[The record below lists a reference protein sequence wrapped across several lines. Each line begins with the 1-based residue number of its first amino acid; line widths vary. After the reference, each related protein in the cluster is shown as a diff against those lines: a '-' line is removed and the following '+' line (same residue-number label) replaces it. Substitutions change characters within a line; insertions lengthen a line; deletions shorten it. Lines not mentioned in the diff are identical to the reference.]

1 MIYMRCFSRL
11 YAPAVFFPQAEG
23 KTGDAAFSPQIWS
36 DASIGRPTAV
46 QLVDTSKV
54 QPAAGQIVQ
63 MVSAQLSAR
72 SKVQSVTGQ
81 FVQPTAA
88 QIAPK
93 YSAFAFRQRRR
104 EMSEIGQTGLDIG
117 GLYKFLL
124 YYHRFQILDSRSPKS
139 TICVVAECA
148 NHDFRLAASKI
159 RQFSEDWTR
168 DLNRQPMAGEIRQ
181 TPSGE
186 LSDGRVRT
194 ARSRR
199 RKTNRLGGRSRTLR
213 PVHPC
218 RHQRIGHGL
227 HQELLVNCPERTG
240 GYFMKIHCIS
250 TKNDFAGGG
259 LLLGIA
265 SRLHQIA
272 SVWCEPKQG
281 DAAA

>member
-1 MIYMRCFSRL
+1 
-11 YAPAVFFPQAEG
+11 
-23 KTGDAAFSPQIWS
+23 
-36 DASIGRPTAV
+36 
-46 QLVDTSKV
+46 
-54 QPAAGQIVQ
+54 
-63 MVSAQLSAR
+63 
-72 SKVQSVTGQ
+72 
-81 FVQPTAA
+81 
-88 QIAPK
+88 
-93 YSAFAFRQRRR
+93 
-104 EMSEIGQTGLDIG
+104 MSEIGQTGLDIG

-159 RQFSEDWTR
+159 RQFSED
-168 DLNRQPMAGEIRQ
+168 LNRQPMAGEIRQ

-213 PVHPC
+213 PVNPC

-227 HQELLVNCPERTG
+227 HLELPVNCPERTS
-240 GYFMKIHCIS
+240 GYFVELTCFS
-250 TKNDFAGGG
+250 TRNGFAGGG

-265 SRLHQIA
+265 SRLHQIK
-272 SVWCEPKQG
+272 SVWCEPNQG
-281 DAAA
+281 KAAA